1 MSCLRALET
10 SSFVTHLYRAPSSN
24 QFFSFVHFD
33 VPTFMMAS
41 IVLTMMVSSSLW
53 LIVLS
58 TLNIPVHGFVIPS
71 TPVEHSLA
79 RRIARQPAELSLS
92 RASKTSLSAS
102 SSSSRS
108 REGGFGGGMGMGQ
121 TSSSSTNSKTKKQRI
136 SSSGTPKKPSSSAS
150 SSKSSTPFDVSA
162 SVLRHEK
169 SYDQLL
175 LQAAKRMAAEEDD
188 DDDDSDS
195 HYHILEFV
203 VAARDGIVLPDW
215 VPIGQLIVA
224 VDPNSRN
231 GRLLNVDDG
240 AEARLAQAGVSAH
253 CRELHHVAGLASNT
267 FRTIPRQHVRYA
279 IEPAESF
286 YKHVY
291 DKVVD
296 VPPTA
301 EMSTVEARKVLKIE
315 EGGTLRDLKLQ
326 YRRRSMECHP
336 DRIRHHPSTTAASS
350 TAETTPNDAK
360 TTVGESDAGD
370 EFSRVKLAYETL
382 LGSGSMRKEGSS
394 WYESLGGRERS
405 DFAVLELISLREAAD
420 AGFGV
425 VEGSDTGIQSAIMG
439 IDPSLVQSFVA
450 RSRAS
455 K

>member
-1 MSCLRALET
+1 MG
-10 SSFVTHLYRAPSSN
+10 
-24 QFFSFVHFD
+24 
-33 VPTFMMAS
+33 M
-41 IVLTMMVSSSLW
+41 
-53 LIVLS
+53 
-58 TLNIPVHGFVIPS
+58 G
-71 TPVEHSLA
+71 
-79 RRIARQPAELSLS
+79 
-92 RASKTSLSAS
+92 KS
-102 SSSSRS
+102 SSSSS
-108 REGGFGGGMGMGQ
+108 NSKAKKQ
-121 TSSSSTNSKTKKQRI
+121 KTSSSGS
-136 SSSGTPKKPSSSAS
+136 PKKLSSSAS

-169 SYDQLL
+169 KYDQLL
-175 LQAAKRMAAEEDD
+175 LQSAKRMAVEDDDD

-195 HYHILEFV
+195 HDHILEFV
-203 VAARDGIVLPDW
+203 VAARDGNVLPDW

-224 VDPNSRN
+224 VDPRSRN

-291 DKVVD
+291 DKVVE
-296 VPPTA
+296 VSPTA

-350 TAETTPNDAK
+350 TTETTPNDAK
-360 TTVGESDAGD
+360 TTVEESDAGD

-405 DFAVLELISLREAAD
+405 DFAVLELMSLREASD